1 VEIAS
6 TMTNELRANIL
17 LVDDEERFVEI
28 LAQRLQARGLNV
40 DVATTGEK
48 AIDLVK
54 AKDFDAVLL
63 DLSMPGMD
71 GLAVLRKMKKI
82 NPYLQ
87 IIILTGQGSI
97 QATVEVMKAG
107 ALDFMEKPVDINKLL
122 EKITEA
128 KLRKS

>member
-1 VEIAS
+1 
-6 TMTNELRANIL
+6 MTNELHANIL

-28 LAQRLQARGLNV
+28 LAQRLQARGLST

-48 AIDLVK
+48 AVALTK

-71 GLAVLRKMKKI
+71 GIEVLREMKKT
-82 NPYLQ
+82 NPFLQ

-97 QATVEVMKAG
+97 KATVEVMKEG
-107 ALDFMEKPVDINKLL
+107 AMDFMEKPVDINKLL

-128 KLRKS
+128 KLKRSQ

>member
-1 VEIAS
+1 
-6 TMTNELRANIL
+6 MTNELRANIL

-48 AIDLVK
+48 AIALTKV
-54 AKDFDAVLL
+54 KDFDAVLL

-71 GLAVLRKMKKI
+71 GIEVLKEMKKT
-82 NPYLQ
+82 NPVLQ

-97 QATVEVMKAG
+97 QATVEVMKEG
-107 ALDFMEKPVDINKLL
+107 AMDFMEKPVDINKLL

-128 KLRKS
+128 KLRRS

>member
-1 VEIAS
+1 
-6 TMTNELRANIL
+6 MTNELHANIL
-17 LVDDEERFVEI
+17 LVDDEVRFVEI

-107 ALDFMEKPVDINKLL
+107 AMDFMEKPVDINKLL

>member
-1 VEIAS
+1 
-6 TMTNELRANIL
+6 MTNELRANIL

-107 ALDFMEKPVDINKLL
+107 AMDFMEKPVDINKLL

>member
-1 VEIAS
+1 
-6 TMTNELRANIL
+6 MTNELRANIL
-17 LVDDEERFVEI
+17 LVDDEVRFVEI

-48 AIDLVK
+48 AIALTKV
-54 AKDFDAVLL
+54 KDFDAVLL

-71 GLAVLRKMKKI
+71 GIEVLREMKKT
-82 NPYLQ
+82 NPLLQ

-97 QATVEVMKAG
+97 QATVEVMKEG
-107 ALDFMEKPVDINKLL
+107 AMDFMEKPVDINKLL

-128 KLRKS
+128 KLRRS

>member
-1 VEIAS
+1 
-6 TMTNELRANIL
+6 MTNELLANIL

-28 LAQRLQARGLNV
+28 LAQRLQARGLII

-48 AIDLVK
+48 AIALTK

-71 GLAVLRKMKKI
+71 GIEVLRAMKKT
-82 NPYLQ
+82 NPLLQ
-87 IIILTGQGSI
+87 VIILTGQGSI
-97 QATVEVMKAG
+97 QATVEVMKEG
-107 ALDFMEKPVDINKLL
+107 AMDFMEKPVDINKLL

-128 KLRKS
+128 KLRRS

>member
-1 VEIAS
+1 
-6 TMTNELRANIL
+6 MTNELRANIL

-48 AIDLVK
+48 AIALTKV
-54 AKDFDAVLL
+54 KDFDAVLL

-71 GLAVLRKMKKI
+71 GIEVLKEMKKT
-82 NPYLQ
+82 NPVLQ

-97 QATVEVMKAG
+97 QASVEVMKEG
-107 ALDFMEKPVDINKLL
+107 AMDFIEKPVDINKLL

-128 KLRKS
+128 KLRRS

>member
-1 VEIAS
+1 
-6 TMTNELRANIL
+6 MTNELHANIL
-17 LVDDEERFVEI
+17 LVDDEVRFVEI

-48 AIDLVK
+48 AIALTK
-54 AKDFDAVLL
+54 ATDFDAVLL

-71 GLAVLRKMKKI
+71 GIEVLREMKKT
-82 NPYLQ
+82 NPLLQ

-97 QATVEVMKAG
+97 QATVEVMKEG
-107 ALDFMEKPVDINKLL
+107 AMDFMEKPVDINKLL

-128 KLRKS
+128 KLRRS

>member
-1 VEIAS
+1 
-6 TMTNELRANIL
+6 MTNELRANIL

-28 LAQRLQARGLNV
+28 LAQRLEARGLIT

-48 AIDLVK
+48 AIALTK

-71 GLAVLRKMKKI
+71 GIEVLREMKKT
-82 NPYLQ
+82 NPLLQ

-97 QATVEVMKAG
+97 QATVEAMKEG
-107 ALDFMEKPVDINKLL
+107 AMDFMEKPVDINQLL
-122 EKITEA
+122 AKITEA
-128 KLRKS
+128 KLRRS

>member
-1 VEIAS
+1 
-6 TMTNELRANIL
+6 MTNELLANIL

-28 LAQRLQARGLNV
+28 LAQRLQARGLTV

-48 AIDLVK
+48 AIALTK

-71 GLAVLRKMKKI
+71 GIEVLRAMKKT
-82 NPYLQ
+82 NPLLQ
-87 IIILTGQGSI
+87 VIILTGQGSI
-97 QATVEVMKAG
+97 QATVEVMKEG
-107 ALDFMEKPVDINKLL
+107 AMDFMEKPVDINKLL

-128 KLRKS
+128 KLRRS

>member
-1 VEIAS
+1 MQGA
-6 TMTNELRANIL
+6 MTNELLANIL

-28 LAQRLQARGLNV
+28 LAQRLQARGLII

-48 AIDLVK
+48 AIALTK

-71 GLAVLRKMKKI
+71 GIEVLRAMKKT
-82 NPYLQ
+82 NPLLQ
-87 IIILTGQGSI
+87 VIILTGQGSI
-97 QATVEVMKAG
+97 QATVEVMKEG
-107 ALDFMEKPVDINKLL
+107 AMDFMEKPVDINKLL

-128 KLRKS
+128 KLRRS

>member
-1 VEIAS
+1 
-6 TMTNELRANIL
+6 MTNELLANIL

-28 LAQRLQARGLNV
+28 LAQRLQARGLII

-48 AIDLVK
+48 AIALTK

-71 GLAVLRKMKKI
+71 GIEVLRAMKKT
-82 NPYLQ
+82 NPLLQ
-87 IIILTGQGSI
+87 VIILTGQGSI

-107 ALDFMEKPVDINKLL
+107 AMDFMEKPVDINKLL

-128 KLRKS
+128 KLRRS

>member
-1 VEIAS
+1 MQGA
-6 TMTNELRANIL
+6 MTNELLANIL

-28 LAQRLQARGLNV
+28 LAQRLQARGLII

-48 AIDLVK
+48 AIALTK

-71 GLAVLRKMKKI
+71 GIEVLRAMKKT
-82 NPYLQ
+82 NPLLQ
-87 IIILTGQGSI
+87 VIILTGQGSI

-107 ALDFMEKPVDINKLL
+107 AMDFMEKPVDINKLL

-128 KLRKS
+128 KLRRS

>member
-1 VEIAS
+1 
-6 TMTNELRANIL
+6 MTNELRANIL

-48 AIDLVK
+48 AIALTK

-71 GLAVLRKMKKI
+71 GIEVLKEMKKT
-82 NPYLQ
+82 NPVLQ

-97 QATVEVMKAG
+97 QATVEVMKEG
-107 ALDFMEKPVDINKLL
+107 AMDFMEKPVDINKLL

-128 KLRKS
+128 KLKRA

>member
-1 VEIAS
+1 VEIAR

-40 DVATTGEK
+40 EVATTGEK
-48 AIDLVK
+48 AIALTK

-71 GLAVLRKMKKI
+71 GIAVLREMKKT
-82 NPYLQ
+82 NPVLQ

-97 QATVEVMKAG
+97 QATVEVMKEG
-107 ALDFMEKPVDINKLL
+107 AMDFMEKPVDINKLL

-128 KLRKS
+128 KLRRS

>member
-1 VEIAS
+1 VEIAG